1 MIKYLATV
9 GLLFALSGC
18 ESTISNDGS
27 VSIKAG
33 GTKSDGDTLTT
44 LALNEENI
52 QTLLTVAP
60 WTKIEANIQA
70 FYENGN
76 YPSDRESYT
85 IFMTFDKRTVT
96 AYADCQKV
104 TAKYRLNG
112 KDITFNDLSI
122 APAIDL
128 PTCVESEFADDA
140 VAALFENSFKVTK
153 ITQKEALFEALD
165 FDTNIVLKR

>member
-33 GTKSDGDTLTT
+33 DSKNSGNSLET
-44 LALNEENI
+44 LALNEGNI
-52 QTLLTVAP
+52 QKLLMLTP

-76 YPSDRESYT
+76 YPSSRKSYT
-85 IFMTFDKRTVT
+85 ILMRFDKRTVT

-104 TAKYRLNG
+104 MANYRLNG
-112 KDITFNDLSI
+112 KDITFRDASI
-122 APAIDL
+122 VPAIDL
-128 PTCVESEFADDA
+128 PTCVESEYADDA
-140 VAALFENSFKVTK
+140 VMALFENSFEVTKVTE
-153 ITQKEALFEALD
+153 KEAVLDALD
-165 FDTNIVLKR
+165 FDTQIVLKR